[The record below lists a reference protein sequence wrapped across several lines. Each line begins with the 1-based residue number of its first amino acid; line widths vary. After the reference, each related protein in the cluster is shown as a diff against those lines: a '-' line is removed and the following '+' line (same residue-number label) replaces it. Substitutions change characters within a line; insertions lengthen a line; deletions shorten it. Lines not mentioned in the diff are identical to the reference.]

1 MRAKPVGHKS
11 VGDVTASFCVQSLG
25 CTHTDLQGVISPST
39 GAEQFIRFFL
49 FNYKFGFQLLLTQC
63 NLDKEFCINSQSKA
77 LVLSCDIN
85 QANHLFPSTDLA
97 HCLVQLELRRW
108 RGNIWSKT
116 STNKDF
122 HLWTCGRIINGWLQ
136 LPSSPDCRKS
146 LTWSA
151 FTDMWQRCEL
161 IVASSLHRSPC
172 GFCPLPPGPPTPS
185 NEPTK
190 IPQWNQTMVGS
201 QGWR

>member
-11 VGDVTASFCVQSLG
+11 VGDVTASFCVKSLG

-85 QANHLFPSTDLA
+85 QAHHLFPSTDLA
-97 HCLVQLELRRW
+97 HCLVQLESRRW

-116 STNKDF
+116 STKISICEPVEESLMGGCSCP
-122 HLWTCGRIINGWLQ
+122 HLRIAASL
-136 LPSSPDCRKS
+136 SPDPPS
-146 LTWSA
+146 LTCDRGVSWLWLHPSIA
-151 FTDMWQRCEL
+151 L
-161 IVASSLHRSPC
+161 PVASVHCHL
-172 GFCPLPPGPPTPS
+172 GLPLPQM
-185 NEPTK
+185 N
-190 IPQWNQTMVGS
+190 PQRSHSGTRRW
-201 QGWR
+201 